1 MDITFEQPFAE
12 LRGAADSARRLA
24 RSAVVAV
31 VFGAL
36 AVWGVAGAL
45 ASTEAGG
52 FVHDPV
58 SVSTSSGT
66 MFSLPALAPGESVTR
81 FATVTSTGS
90 PATVHLFATVSGTGL
105 ARFLSITVTR
115 GTGGAKAFVPAT
127 TGGAG
132 SGIVYSGTL
141 ADFPRA
147 WVGGLRLGPTWP
159 AGHAETYRFE
169 ISLANDA
176 AGQTLTAAADFRWEA
191 RQA

>member
-1 MDITFEQPFAE
+1 MDITCEQPFSE
-12 LRGAADSARRLA
+12 LRGAADSVRRLA
-24 RSAVVAV
+24 RSAAVAV

-45 ASTEAGG
+45 ASSEVGG

-58 SVSTSSGT
+58 SVSTSTGT

-105 ARFLSITVTR
+105 ARFLSITVTC
-115 GTGGAKAFVPAT
+115 GAGGAKAFVPAT

-132 SGIVYSGTL
+132 SGIVYSGSL

-147 WVGGLRLGPTWP
+147 WLGGVRLGPTWP
-159 AGHAETYRFE
+159 ADHAETYRFE
-169 ISLANDA
+169 LSLANDA
-176 AGQTLTAAADFRWEA
+176 AGEALTAAADFRWEA
-191 RQA
+191 RQT